1 MNIVPCTVVQPSGRC
16 SELYVADR
24 NSACNVRKAAEMMA
38 EVALASVGSA
48 QALGSTPLSEAH
60 IAAMRS
66 AVEDQA
72 CSRFIG
78 LVHSGPSWGLTALSG
93 FS

>member
-1 MNIVPCTVVQPSGRC
+1 MNKGF
-16 SELYVADR
+16 
-24 NSACNVRKAAEMMA
+24 
-38 EVALASVGSA
+38 ASTDIA
-48 QALGSTPLSEAH
+48 ALGSTPLSEAH